1 MKCPN
6 CKQEIENGSVFCE
19 YCGKQVNNYANS
31 QSVQHSTTPKRNRTW
46 ILWGIIS
53 ILAISTGCLGYMYY
67 EADSRAGTW
76 SHWFYKLRDGIKM
89 IVSEPLL
96 IKNVEI
102 KNQNQLYLDYI
113 FVDNTIDREVVQI
126 YIYNSNG
133 TCIVNKTD
141 YFYAHAG
148 YNSSYLTIAD
158 EIRSGRTYK
167 VEIWQDGKCLIK
179 DNVKAIQ

>member
-6 CKQEIENGSVFCE
+6 CKKEIENGSTFCE

-31 QSVQHSTTPKRNRTW
+31 QSVQNSTTPKRNRTW

-53 ILAISTGCLGYMYY
+53 ILAISTSCLGYMYY
-67 EADSRAGTW
+67 EADSRAGRW
-76 SHWFYKLRDGIKM
+76 SHYFYKLRDGIKM
-89 IVSEPLL
+89 IVSETLL

-102 KNQNQLYLDYI
+102 KNQDQLYIDYI
-113 FVDNTIDREVVQI
+113 FVEDAIDRQTVQI
-126 YIYNSNG
+126 FMYDNNG
-133 TCIVNKTD
+133 NLIMNKTD
-141 YFYAHAG
+141 DFYAIAG
-148 YNSSYLTIAD
+148 YNSTNLTTAGG
-158 EIRSGRTYK
+158 IRPGRTYK